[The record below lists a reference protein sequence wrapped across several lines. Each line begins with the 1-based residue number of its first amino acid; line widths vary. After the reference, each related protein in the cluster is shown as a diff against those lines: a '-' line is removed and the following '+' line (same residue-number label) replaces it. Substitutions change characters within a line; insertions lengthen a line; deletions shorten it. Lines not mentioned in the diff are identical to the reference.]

1 MKVSAYI
8 LMLYYLKCPTHFL
21 LWSHETNAVSIK
33 AESRPNPQQWE
44 QQQEKYTCL
53 HDVWKNLYV
62 QNLVQ
67 PVSVPGTEEA
77 GNELTRITW
86 SHRTI
91 RNVLCGCIMWKWFYM
106 LEWWRHI
113 LYLTHWSKWSSQVIY
128 FALCWFLWLHVVWCD
143 DDQSIYIHTYA

>member
-8 LMLYYLKCPTHFL
+8 LMLYYLKCPIHFL

-67 PVSVPGTEEA
+67 PVSIPGTEEA

-86 SHRTI
+86 SHDHQK
-91 RNVLCGCIMWKWFYM
+91 CFMWLYYVKM
-106 LEWWRHI
+106 I
-113 LYLTHWSKWSSQVIY
+113 LYARMMKTQSVFDPLVKMIKSSHLFCTVLIFMIAYCVMWWWPIY
-128 FALCWFLWLHVVWCD
+128 L
-143 DDQSIYIHTYA
+143 YTYA